1 MPFLV
6 GGYELRSCTAVLP
19 DQGVWSARA
28 DLVGGKAPPVGARA
42 SVNLGDLTLT
52 GTIRIAEVVAGRAE
66 VFVVGGSDG
75 WGKTVKRRVYRADNG
90 VKLAKVAQDLAS
102 DAGETLGL
110 LGALAGAVLGYAWVR
125 PEGLASFALN
135 ELGQPWYVGLD
146 GVTNLGTWPAVARAG
161 LRLSVEYRPSLR
173 RAEIKSPDDA
183 FASLVPGSVISGD
196 GFPELAIR
204 STTIRVTDRRVLAEV
219 DV

>member
-28 DLVGGKAPPVGARA
+28 DLVGGKAPPEGARV

-52 GTIRIAEVVAGRAE
+52 GTVRHAAVFAERAE
-66 VFVVGGSDG
+66 VFIVGGADG
-75 WGKTVKRRVYRADNG
+75 WSAPVKRRAYRADNG
-90 VKLAKVAQDLAS
+90 VRLSKVAADLAA
-102 DAGETLGL
+102 DAGETLGP

-125 PEGLASFALN
+125 PEGLASDALN
-135 ELGQPWYVGLD
+135 ELGHPWYMGLD
-146 GVTNLGTWPAVARAG
+146 GATNLGTWPAETRTG
-161 LRLSVEYRPSLR
+161 LRLGVEYRPSLR
-173 RAEIKSPDDA
+173 RAEITSPEDA
-183 FASLVPGSVISGD
+183 FSALVPGSVISGD
-196 GFPELAIR
+196 GFPTLTIR
-204 STTIRVTDRRVLAEV
+204 STTISVTDRRAFAEV